1 MGIKK
6 RRMRT
11 QKSIFVLPNDTRVQI
26 SPLIPSSRPPTTTHR
41 SFTIGYRTRRI
52 PLLNITPKSLYF
64 LSLIISFVSKQGVAF
79 FVKMTRE

>member
-11 QKSIFVLPNDTRVQI
+11 PKSIFVLPNDTRVQI
-26 SPLIPSSRPPTTTHR
+26 SPLIPSSRPLTPR
-41 SFTIGYRTRRI
+41 SLTISYRTRRI
-52 PLLNITPKSLYF
+52 PLLHITPSGVSTFSL
-64 LSLIISFVSKQGVAF
+64 LIISFVSKQGVAF